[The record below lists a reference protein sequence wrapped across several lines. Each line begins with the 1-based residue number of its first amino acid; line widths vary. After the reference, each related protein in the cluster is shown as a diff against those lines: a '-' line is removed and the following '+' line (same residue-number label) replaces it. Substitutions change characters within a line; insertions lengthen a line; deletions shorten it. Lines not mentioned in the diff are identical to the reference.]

1 MNRLYGEPEMRRL
14 KSRERLSNG
23 MYCAPQVFSEGG
35 EWPGDWQGRALLALA
50 CHYKMAPTQEERDS
64 IYLQAKEILTL
75 LPEHTNEGGY
85 FGEPFDENMVN
96 EQQLSGNSWFLRGL
110 CMWYEITADKNIYR
124 RLERITQSL
133 LLHLVNAYRRYP
145 SEKREEGAVDGHL
158 QKETINVYFA
168 RRNNG
173 RVCNHKKCATCSSY
187 SCHDRRVFKD

>member
-133 LLHLVNAYRRYP
+133 
-145 SEKREEGAVDGHL
+145 
-158 QKETINVYFA
+158 FA
-168 RRNNG
+168 Q
-173 RVCNHKKCATCSSY
+173 CIL
-187 SCHDRRVFKD
+187 

>member
-35 EWPGDWQGRALLALA
+35 EWPGDWQGRALLTLA

-133 LLHLVNAYRRYP
+133 LFHLVNAYRRYP
-145 SEKREEGAVDGHL
+145 SVRCYILLYSRKSLKMLFFVYLMLHL
-158 QKETINVYFA
+158 
-168 RRNNG
+168 
-173 RVCNHKKCATCSSY
+173 RVIKHVVNISDNSS
-187 SCHDRRVFKD
+187 